1 MALLTCP
8 VLVMVGEQ
16 DEPFV
21 VASRAMAEAIPG
33 AELVVIPNAGHSP
46 QFENPEAWIA
56 ALTGFL
62 SALPA
67 AAR

>member
-1 MALLTCP
+1 MTALTCP
-8 VLVMVGEQ
+8 VLIIVGEQ

-21 VASRAMAEAIPG
+21 VASRLMAEAISG
-33 AELVVIPNAGHSP
+33 AELVTIPNAGHSP

-62 SALPA
+62 SALPT

>member
-1 MALLTCP
+1 
-8 VLVMVGEQ
+8 VGER

-21 VASRAMAEAIPG
+21 IASNAMAEAIPG
-33 AELVVIPNAGHSP
+33 STLVTIPNAGHSP
-46 QFENPEAWIA
+46 QFENPEAWITA
-56 ALTGFL
+56 MTGFL

>member
-1 MALLTCP
+1 
-8 VLVMVGEQ
+8 LVT
-16 DEPFV
+16 
-21 VASRAMAEAIPG
+21 
-33 AELVVIPNAGHSP
+33 IPNAGHSP
-46 QFENPEAWIA
+46 QFENSEAWIA